1 MNYGIVIKVLG
12 NILVLQSILM
22 MPSLAIA
29 LSNQGDDVRAFI
41 LSILIV
47 AGIGFLLSR
56 KKSSNKH
63 INPKE
68 GLAIVTLSW
77 IAISVLGALPLYLS
91 GYASYIDALFETVSG
106 FTTTGATIFSD
117 VEMLPKGLLF
127 WRSFSHWIG
136 GMGILVFTLSLLPA
150 LGIGGFQ
157 IFKAESP
164 GPVAGKIAPK
174 MRDTAKILYGTY
186 LTITIL
192 EVVFL
197 LFGGMS
203 LFESLVYTFGTVGTG
218 GLATKNASVGAYDS
232 VYLQMVIG
240 IFMLISGINFSIYY
254 SLYKGKGLD
263 ALKNEEMKLYLGI
276 ILIAVILITLNISG
290 MYDNIAIALKDAF
303 FQVTSITTTTGY
315 STTDFNLWPSFSK
328 AILVF
333 LMFMGGSA
341 GSTAGGMKVIRF
353 LVLFKLIKREVSM
366 IFHPRAVIPIK
377 INGKVMPDET
387 ITSINSFMS
396 LYILLLAFST
406 ILISLEGLDLVTS
419 FTSVAATIGN
429 IGPGLNLVG
438 PSSNFGAFSN
448 FSKLYFSLLMLLGR
462 LELFTVL
469 ALLAPRNWRQEI

>member
-1 MNYGIVIKVLG
+1 MIKVLG

-47 AGIGFLLSR
+47 AVIGFLLSR
-56 KKSSNKH
+56 KKFSNKH

-366 IFHPRAVIPIK
+366 IFHPRAIIPIK

-406 ILISLEGLDLVTS
+406 ILISLEGLDLVSS

-438 PSSNFGAFSN
+438 PSSNFVAFSN

>member
-22 MPSLAIA
+22 MPSLFIA
-29 LSNQGDDVRAFI
+29 LSNQGDDTSSFLI
-41 LSILIV
+41 SIIII
-47 AGIGFLLSR
+47 AAIGFLLSR
-56 KKSSNKH
+56 KKSTSKH

-91 GYASYIDALFETVSG
+91 GHAGYIDALFETVSG

-117 VEMLPKGLLF
+117 VESLPKGILF
-127 WRSFSHWIG
+127 WRSFTHWIG

-192 EVVFL
+192 EVIFL

-203 LFESLVYTFGTVGTG
+203 LFEALVYTFGTVGTG
-218 GLATKNASVGAYDS
+218 GLAIKNASIGAYDS
-232 VYLQMVIG
+232 IYIQLVIG
-240 IFMLISGINFSIYY
+240 VFMLISGINFSIYY
-254 SLYKGKGLD
+254 SLYKGKGLA
-263 ALKNEEMKLYLGI
+263 ALKNEEMKLYLGV
-276 ILIAVILITLNISG
+276 ILLAVLLITLNISG

-366 IFHPRAVIPIK
+366 IFHPRAIIPIK

-406 ILISLEGLDLVTS
+406 IVISLEGLDLVTS

>member
-22 MPSLAIA
+22 MPSLFIA
-29 LSNQGDDVRAFI
+29 LSNQGDDVRAFFI
-41 LSILIV
+41 SIIIV
-47 AGIGFLLSR
+47 ATIGFLLSR
-56 KKSSNKH
+56 KKSSDKH

-77 IAISVLGALPLYLS
+77 ITISVLGALPLYLS
-91 GYASYIDALFETVSG
+91 GHASYVDALFETVSG
-106 FTTTGATIFSD
+106 FTTTGATIFTD
-117 VEMLPKGLLF
+117 VEILPKGILF
-127 WRSFSHWIG
+127 WRSFTHWIG

-192 EVVFL
+192 ELVFL

-240 IFMLISGINFSIYY
+240 VFMLISGINFSIYY
-254 SLYKGKGLD
+254 SLYKGKGLE
-263 ALKNEEMKLYLGI
+263 ALKNEEMKLYLGVV
-276 ILIAVILITLNISG
+276 LVAVILITFNISG
-290 MYDNIAIALKDAF
+290 MYENIGIALKDAF

-406 ILISLEGLDLVTS
+406 IVISLEGLDLVTS
-419 FTSVAATIGN
+419 FTSVAATLGN

-438 PSSNFGAFSN
+438 PASNFGAFSN
-448 FSKLYFSLLMLLGR
+448 LSKVYFSVLMLLGR